1 MATVYRSKV
10 DAWLLAV
17 LVLAM
22 SVSLV
27 VTFMTFSA
35 GSPVAWLVVAVTAGI
50 GVGLPLWLLLST
62 RYTLEPRRL
71 VVQSGPFKWHIA
83 VADITSITPSSNP
96 LSSPALSLDRLRIDY
111 GRSSSLMISP
121 RNKDQFVRDIEAARR
136 GAA

>member
-1 MATVYRSKV
+1 MATVYRSKI
-10 DAWLLAV
+10 DAWLLG
-17 LVLAM
+17 VLALAM
-22 SVSLV
+22 AVSLV

-35 GSPVAWLVVAVTAGI
+35 GSPVAWLVAAVTVGI

>member
-1 MATVYRSKV
+1 MATVYRSKI

-17 LVLAM
+17 VAVAM
-22 SVSLV
+22 AVSLV
-27 VTFMTFSA
+27 VTFTTFTA
-35 GSPVAWLVVAVTAGI
+35 GSPVAWLVAAVTVGI

-71 VVQSGPFKWHIA
+71 VVQSGPFKWHIE

-111 GRSSSLMISP
+111 GRSRSLMISP